1 MVREKHCLIVSTVKQ
16 QFFRSWYLLEWTEEE
31 RKIVKDSRRVE
42 MKEKEVLVCV
52 SFAIVFE
59 W

>member
-1 MVREKHCLIVSTVKQ
+1 MVREKHCLIIITVKQ

-31 RKIVKDSRRVE
+31 RKIVKDSRRVKI
-42 MKEKEVLVCV
+42 KEEKVLVCV